1 MITTSLVDSL
11 TLVECEAIQLWN
23 LSADLQRIKRCY
35 IRTGTGA
42 DELRDDL
49 DLLAEMTESPAI
61 ATRARKLM
69 SDIDRQWP
77 HMAVA

>member
-1 MITTSLVDSL
+1 MITASLVDGLS
-11 TLVECEAIQLWN
+11 LVECEAIALWN
-23 LSADLQRIKRCY
+23 ASVELQRIKRCY
-35 IRTGTGA
+35 VRTGTGA

-49 DLLAEMTESPAI
+49 DLIAELTECSAI

-69 SDIDRQWP
+69 ADIDRQWP